1 MEVLCVAGSVNIG
14 LHWILSAMI
23 SPRTRFPR
31 GRVVFIDLALLQLPA
46 DYVSM
51 TLYPNLTVPTKHVWQ
66 INFGKYVDNPR

>member
-1 MEVLCVAGSVNIG
+1 
-14 LHWILSAMI
+14 MI

-51 TLYPNLTVPTKHVWQ
+51 TLYLNLTVPTKHVWQ
-66 INFGKYVDNPR
+66 INFGKYVDNPRRTEHWLVADKTVSSNATLVW